1 MPEPTE
7 PPPDLCLHRSE
18 ARREDGRYLIYYTV
32 TPAAADEASDPP
44 SPNLGEGPGG
54 GV

>member
-18 ARREDGRYLIYYTV
+18 ERREDGRYLIYYAV
-32 TPAAADEASDPP
+32 TPAAAEPEAAAGEAPP
-44 SPNLGEGPGG
+44 CPS
-54 GV
+54 